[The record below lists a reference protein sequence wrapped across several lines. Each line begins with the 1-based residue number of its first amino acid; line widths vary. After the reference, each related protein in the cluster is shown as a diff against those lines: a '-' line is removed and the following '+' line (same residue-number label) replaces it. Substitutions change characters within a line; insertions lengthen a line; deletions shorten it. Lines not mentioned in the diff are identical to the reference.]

1 MMELNPVKEEEL
13 ASWRSPLARALHQ
26 NQSLI
31 YARYLQLATV
41 TPEGQPNN
49 RTIVFRG
56 FLEQT
61 NQLKFITDSRS
72 QKVEQIEKNP
82 WGEVCWYFPQ
92 TREQFRLRGKLTL
105 VKANNPH
112 PKLAKARLTTW
123 QEISDNA
130 RQQFTW
136 PNPGKNR
143 VEASAFELPPP
154 NLANPLLNF
163 YLLLLDPTKVEH
175 LELRGEPQNR
185 WLYQIDTYKTWSTQ
199 AINP

>member
-1 MMELNPVKEEEL
+1 MTEFNSVEEEEL
-13 ASWRSPLARALHQ
+13 SPWRSPLAIALHK
-26 NQSLI
+26 NQSLT

-41 TPEGQPNN
+41 TPEGKPTN

-82 WGEVCWYFPQ
+82 WGEVCWYFPK
-92 TREQFRLRGKLTL
+92 TREQFRLSGKLTL

-112 PKLAKARLTTW
+112 PKLAKARQTTW

-136 PNPGKNR
+136 PNPLESK

-154 NLANPLLNF
+154 NLANPLFNF
-163 YLLLLDPTKVEH
+163 CLLLLYPTKVEH

-185 WLYQIDTYKTWSTQ
+185 WLYQIDTHKTWSTQ